1 MNMELSTL
9 YEEVVRNPSAD
20 EVQENANVDGKS
32 PLAKLNRIAG
42 VAAKRMMQELLL
54 SDETKQA
61 VAANLIYIHDAD
73 YYVTGTTTCVQLP
86 LGRLLTEGFD
96 MAHGT
101 IRPAQDIRSALALA
115 AIIMQANQNMQHG
128 GQSYPMFDYDLA
140 PFVEKTYQRQLKKI
154 RALIPKWSN
163 RQKRAYALSETYEMT
178 YQACE
183 AFIHNTNSMHS
194 RGGGQ
199 VPFISINYGTD
210 TSEFGRLLIRAL
222 LNATKAGL
230 GKGETPIFPI
240 QIFKIK
246 AGVTLHPA
254 DPNYDLFQL
263 AAEVTGKRLFPNF
276 AFLDAPFNRSLQE
289 GPEAEV
295 AYMGCRT
302 RVLENRQG
310 PDTVIGRGNLSFTS
324 LNLVRLA
331 LTTQSLDRMFEAVAT
346 YTGRI
351 CEQLLERYQYQ
362 ADRTAEEFAFLYKHI
377 WREGQTLAASDRV
390 EPVLRQGTLSVGFI
404 GLAEALIVLTGQH
417 HGESELAHRIG
428 QALIQTMRT
437 VVDQYGEKTGLNF
450 SLLATPAEGLSG
462 KFTAADVQQFGRI
475 HRVTD
480 KGYYTNSFHLPVEA
494 PVTIREKIRLEAPF
508 HALCNGGHITY
519 VETDGALAENP
530 EAIEDIVRLMA
541 EAGIGYGS
549 INHPIDRCLSCRTEQ
564 TMEQACPV
572 CGGQDIERIRRITG
586 YLVGTMD
593 RWNDAKRA
601 EEQDRVRHATAPD
614 SR

>member
-1 MNMELSTL
+1 MDIQTL
-9 YEEVVRNPSAD
+9 YKQIVQDPSTD
-20 EVQENANVDGKS
+20 EMQENANVDGKS
-32 PLAKLNRIAG
+32 PLGKLNRLAG
-42 VAAKRMMQELLL
+42 VAAKQMMQDMLL
-54 SDETKQA
+54 STEAKQA
-61 VAANLIYIHDAD
+61 LAENIIYVHDAD

-86 LGRLLTEGFD
+86 LGRLLTDGFT
-96 MAHGT
+96 MTHGS

-140 PFVEKTYQRQLKKI
+140 PFVEKTFQRQLKKI
-154 RALIPKWSN
+154 RELVPKWSN
-163 RQKRAYALSETYEMT
+163 RRKRAYAMSETYELT

-210 TSEFGRLLIRAL
+210 TSTFGRLLIRAL
-222 LNATKAGL
+222 LEATRAGL

-240 QIFKIK
+240 QIFKVK
-246 AGVTLHPA
+246 TGVNFQSE

-263 AAEVTGKRLFPNF
+263 ATEVTGKRLFPNF
-276 AFLDAPFNRSLQE
+276 AFLDAPFNQSTGTPDE
-289 GPEAEV
+289 EV

-310 PDTVIGRGNLSFTS
+310 RASVVGRGNLSFTS

-331 LTTQSLDRMFEAVAT
+331 LMTQSLDRMFEAVSA
-346 YTGRI
+346 YTAVI
-351 CEQLLERYQYQ
+351 CEQLLERYHYQ
-362 ADRTAEEFAFLYKHI
+362 GNRTADEFTFLYRHI
-377 WREGQTLAASDRV
+377 WRDGQMLAESDRV

-417 HGESELAHRIG
+417 HGESKLAHEIG
-428 QALIQTMRT
+428 QALIRLMRT

-462 KFTAADVQQFGRI
+462 KFTTVDAERFGVME
-475 HRVTD
+475 RVTD
-480 KGYYTNSFHLPVEA
+480 KPYYTNSFHLPVDTT
-494 PVTIREKIRLEAPF
+494 VTIREKIRLEAPF

-530 EAIEDIVRLMA
+530 KAIEDIVRLMA

-549 INHPIDRCLSCRTEQ
+549 INHPIDRCLTCRTEQ
-564 TMEQACPV
+564 TIETSCPV
-572 CGGQDIERIRRITG
+572 CGGTEIERIRRITG

-593 RWNDAKRA
+593 RWNPAKRA
-601 EEQDRVRHATAPD
+601 EERDRVKHATTPH

>member
-1 MNMELSTL
+1 MQLQTL
-9 YEEVVRNPSAD
+9 YEQVIQHPSSD
-20 EVQENANVDGKS
+20 EIQENANVDGKT
-32 PLAKLNRIAG
+32 PLAKLNRIAST
-42 VAAKRMMQELLL
+42 AAKQMMQDLLL
-54 SDETKQA
+54 SAEVKQA
-61 VAANLIYIHDAD
+61 VDDNLIYIHDAD

-86 LGRLLTEGFD
+86 LGRLLTTGFD

-140 PFVEKTYQRQLKKI
+140 PFVEKTFQRQLKKI
-154 RALIPKWSN
+154 RVLVPKWSN
-163 RQKRAYALSETYEMT
+163 RQKRAYAMSETYEMT

-210 TSEFGRLLIRAL
+210 TSVFGRLLIRAL
-222 LNATKAGL
+222 LEATKAGL

-240 QIFKIK
+240 QIFKVK
-246 AGVTLHPA
+246 AGVTFHPT

-263 AAEVTGKRLFPNF
+263 ATEVTGKRLFPNF
-276 AFLDAPFNRSLQE
+276 AFLDAPFNRSSS
-289 GPEAEV
+289 GAPEEEV

-302 RVLENRQG
+302 RVFENRQG
-310 PDTVIGRGNLSFTS
+310 PASVVGRGNLSFTS

-331 LTTQSLDRMFEAVAT
+331 LMTQSLDRMFALVST
-346 YTGRI
+346 YTHLI

-362 ADRTAEEFAFLYKHI
+362 ADRTAEEFTFLYQHV
-377 WREGQTLAASDRV
+377 WLDGQTLAPSDRV

-404 GLAEALIVLTGQH
+404 GLAEALIVLTGHH
-417 HGESELAHRIG
+417 HGEAELAHRIG
-428 QALIQTMRT
+428 QALIETMRT

-462 KFTAADVQQFGRI
+462 KFTAQDLKTFGSI
-475 HRVTD
+475 DRVTD
-480 KGYYTNSFHLPVEA
+480 KPYYTNSFHLPVDA

-519 VETDGALAENP
+519 VETDGALAGNR
-530 EAIEDIVRLMA
+530 EAIEEIVRLMA
-541 EAGIGYGS
+541 ASGMGYGS
-549 INHPIDRCLSCRTEQ
+549 INHPIDRCLTCRTEQ
-564 TMEQACPV
+564 TIELKCPV
-572 CGGQDIERIRRITG
+572 CGGEEIERIRRITG

-593 RWNDAKRA
+593 RWNEAKRA
-601 EEQDRVRHATAPD
+601 EEQDRVRHATATD

>member
-1 MNMELSTL
+1 MDVQTL
-9 YEEVVRNPSAD
+9 YEQIVEHPSTD
-20 EVQENANVDGKS
+20 EMQENANVDGKS
-32 PLAKLNRIAG
+32 PLGKLNRLAG
-42 VAAKRMMQELLL
+42 VAAKQMMQDMLL
-54 SDETKQA
+54 STEAKQA
-61 VAANLIYIHDAD
+61 LAENIIYIHDAD

-86 LGRLLTEGFD
+86 LGRLLQDGFT
-96 MAHGT
+96 MAHGS

-128 GQSYPMFDYDLA
+128 GQSYPMFDFDLA
-140 PFVEKTYQRQLKKI
+140 PFVEKTFQRQLKKI
-154 RALIPKWSN
+154 HDVVPKWSN
-163 RQKRAYALSETYEMT
+163 RRKRAYAMSETYEMT

-210 TSEFGRLLIRAL
+210 TSMFGRMLIRAL
-222 LNATKAGL
+222 LEATRAGL

-246 AGVTLHPA
+246 AGVTLNA
-254 DPNYDLFQL
+254 TDPNYDLFQL

-276 AFLDAPFNRSLQE
+276 AFLDAPFNQSAE
-289 GPEAEV
+289 DTPDGEV

-310 PDTVIGRGNLSFTS
+310 RASVVGRGNLSFTS

-331 LTTQSLDRMFEAVAT
+331 LMTQSLDRMFEAVTT
-346 YTGRI
+346 YTTLI
-351 CEQLLERYQYQ
+351 CEQLLERYHYQ
-362 ADRTAEEFAFLYKHI
+362 ANRTADEFTFLYRHI
-377 WREGQTLAASDRV
+377 WRGGETLAGSDRV

-417 HGESELAHRIG
+417 HGESELAHGIG
-428 QALIQTMRT
+428 QALIRLIRT
-437 VVDQYGEKTGLNF
+437 IADQYGEKTGLNF
-450 SLLATPAEGLSG
+450 SVLATPAEGLSG
-462 KFTAADVQQFGRI
+462 KFTVADKEQFGVI
-475 HRVTD
+475 ERVTD
-480 KGYYTNSFHLPVEA
+480 KPYYTNSFHLPVGTN
-494 PVTIREKIRLEAPF
+494 VTIREKIRLEAPF

-541 EAGIGYGS
+541 ESGIGYGS
-549 INHPIDRCLSCRTEQ
+549 INHPIDRCLTCRTEQ

-572 CGGQDIERIRRITG
+572 CGGEEIERIRRITG

-593 RWNDAKRA
+593 RWNPAKRA
-601 EEQDRVRHATAPD
+601 EEQDRVKHAAASD